1 MSDRTADFQDWRAQ
15 VEAGLGKSY
24 DSLRWITGD
33 GLEVPPLLRS
43 EDSAALTQ
51 GAPATAPVSPT
62 GFAIRELI
70 VAADPRAAAAHAR
83 WALQQGADEIEF
95 RCDELCREAMSPG
108 IDLGE
113 ESDDDDDPFAI
124 PLPGEGGVAIH
135 TRRDLE
141 ATLDRLDLSTT
152 SLWFSAGEGALAVLA
167 WWIRIAKSRRIRPEA
182 LRGGVDIDPID
193 QILARRLR
201 REDDATATSRRT
213 SPQSVFDTLAG
224 VLHFAQRELPGVRP
238 LVLDAQSYHLAGAPA
253 ALELGLQLAATVE
266 IARAL
271 VTRGIAFDVL
281 TRHASVR
288 MQVSHE
294 MLTEVAKLR
303 ALRECWRQLA
313 RAFGSKTPTA
323 TPHVLGLTS
332 ARFRADMVDHEV
344 NLIRSSLAA
353 TTASIGGC
361 DSLIVMPH
369 DGSDRMGVH
378 DLARNTGL
386 LLRHESHV
394 GSVTDPLSGSHAI
407 EVLTDSLA
415 RRAWQHMQAIESM
428 GGFLA
433 AAQDGRLAAMVA
445 DAESARASAFAT
457 RRRTLVGINRYA
469 DLSREDSETAAMEL
483 DDLEAFE
490 EAHVARFEKFLDR
503 RRGDRAEAQL
513 LALRRAT
520 TTNLMATALEDGV
533 DELTLEEFCTAR
545 WPDRE
550 RDVVHRHLLFAS
562 TDGAPFEELRI
573 SAREHEEPG
582 RPRPRVVV
590 LRLGRSPTVLAKAD
604 FARDVLRVGGL
615 EPVDVE
621 WAAEG
626 DEPDLPA
633 ARSAIVVCAEDAD
646 GLAKLALVRGLAT
659 GATLIWAGKPDAAV
673 EAACDFAVHR
683 GVDVVAA
690 IARLH
695 RSLGIVIPEDM
706 DEEDTDNENTADED
720 AHENE

>member
-1 MSDRTADFQDWRAQ
+1 MSDRTADFHEWRAQ

-24 DSLRWITGD
+24 DSLLWRTAD
-33 GLEVPPLLRS
+33 GLAIPPLLRG
-43 EDSAALTQ
+43 EDSAALAHNGT
-51 GAPATAPVSPT
+51 ASATVSPT
-62 GFAIRELI
+62 AFAIRELV

-95 RCDELCREAMSPG
+95 RCDELCRDAMSPG

-113 ESDDDDDPFAI
+113 DSEDDDDPFAI

-141 ATLDRLDLSTT
+141 AALERLDLATT

-167 WWIRIAKSRRIRPEA
+167 WWIRIAKTRRIRSDA

-201 REDDATATSRRT
+201 RDDDATATSRRT

-224 VLHFAQRELPGVRP
+224 VLHFAQRELPQVRP

-253 ALELGLQLAATVE
+253 GLELGLQLAATVE

-271 VTRGIAFDVL
+271 ASRGISFDVL

-303 ALRECWRQLA
+303 ALRSCWRQIA
-313 RAFGSKTPTA
+313 HAFGSKAPAA

-353 TTASIGGC
+353 TTAWIGGC

-369 DGSDRMGVH
+369 DGSDRTAVH
-378 DLARNTGL
+378 DLARNAGL
-386 LLRHESHV
+386 LLRHESHL
-394 GSVTDPLSGSHAI
+394 GSVPDPLRGSHAI
-407 EVLTDSLA
+407 EVLTDCIA
-415 RRAWQHMQAIESM
+415 RRGWHHLQEIESM

-433 AAQDGRLAAMVA
+433 AAEDGRLAKLVA
-445 DAESARASAFAT
+445 DAEGARASAFAT

-469 DLSREDSETAAMEL
+469 DLSREESESAAMEL
-483 DDLEAFE
+483 EDLEAFE
-490 EAHVARFEKFLDR
+490 AAHVARFEKFLDR
-503 RRGDRAEAQL
+503 RRGERAEAQL

-533 DELTLEEFCTAR
+533 DELTLEEFSTAR

-550 RDVVHRHLLFAS
+550 RNVVHRHLLFAS
-562 TDGAPFEELRI
+562 TDGAPFEELRV
-573 SAREHEEPG
+573 SAREHDEPG

-590 LRLGRSPTVLAKAD
+590 LSIGRSPTVLAKAD
-604 FARDVLRVGGL
+604 FARDLLRVGGL
-615 EPVDVE
+615 DAVDVDWPLE
-621 WAAEG
+621 HET
-626 DEPDLPA
+626 PNLPVA
-633 ARSAIVVCAEDAD
+633 QAAIVICAEDAD
-646 GLAKLALVRGLAT
+646 SPSKPTLLRTLAPH
-659 GATLIWAGKPDAAV
+659 ATLIWAGKPVDGAEAV
-673 EAACDFAVHR
+673 WDFAIHR
-683 GVDVVAA
+683 GIDVVEA

-695 RSLGIVIPEDM
+695 RSLGIVIPEDL
-706 DEEDTDNENTADED
+706 EDDGASALE
-720 AHENE
+720 